1 MKVTTEGVVTAVT
14 SFVGILALVFGI
26 SADTVS
32 EINSIVPQV
41 VGAIMTLVSTVSYII
56 NRRKGKETAALAIAN
71 IITSGATQSQSQQ
84 PENGDGASPRSAHS
98 TVDEAVMAMRAIG
111 LV

>member
-32 EINSIVPQV
+32 EINGIVPQV
-41 VGAIMTLVSTVSYII
+41 VGAVMTLVSTVSYIV
-56 NRRKGKETAALAIAN
+56 NRRKGKETAALVIAK
-71 IITSGATQSQSQQ
+71 IIASDAAQQ
-84 PENGDGASPRSAHS
+84 PGNGGGEGMSPRSAHS

>member
-32 EINSIVPQV
+32 EINGIVPQV
-41 VGAIMTLVSTVSYII
+41 VGAVMTLVSTVSYII

-71 IITSGATQSQSQQ
+71 IITSGAAQQ
-84 PENGDGASPRSAHS
+84 TENGEGMSPRSAHS